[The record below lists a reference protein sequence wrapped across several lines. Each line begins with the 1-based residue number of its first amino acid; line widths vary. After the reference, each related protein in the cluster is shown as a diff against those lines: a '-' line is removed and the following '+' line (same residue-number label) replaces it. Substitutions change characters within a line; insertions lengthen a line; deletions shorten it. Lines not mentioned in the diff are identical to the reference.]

1 MNLPIKEL
9 DFDNF
14 LRTLTDNKK
23 THKPCRLAGFFV
35 LPWTAINFNW
45 CHGANRTRDTWIM
58 NPGFMQI
65 PKNIYKYLSRYSL
78 YLSLKFPPEVVLFNI
93 K

>member
-23 THKPCRLAGFFV
+23 TRKPCRLADFFV
-35 LPWTAINFNW
+35 LPWT
-45 CHGANRTRDTWIM
+45 HGANRTRSTWIM